1 MTHAPD
7 RQHPML
13 TLAVLATAGLAFAL
27 LQSLVAPALPEIQ
40 KDLGISET
48 TATWILTSY
57 LISASVATPIFGRL
71 GDMYGKERLL
81 LVAIGVMG
89 AGTVVSAMASSAG
102 PLILG
107 RVGQGAG
114 GGIFPLAFGVI
125 RDEFPRERVPGS
137 IGLMSTI
144 MGVGGG
150 AGIVLAGVIAD
161 NLSYHWLFWIP
172 LVAIIGS
179 AFATWR
185 WVPESPIKS
194 PGRVD
199 WPGAALLA
207 VGLVCVLI
215 GVSETSTWGWGS
227 PKTIGLIALGLI
239 IATVW
244 VRFEARAREPLV
256 DMKVMRIRGAWTT
269 NVVAVLVG
277 FGMYGSFILIPQLV
291 EQPTS
296 TGYGFGAHV
305 TATGLFMLPSTT
317 MMLLVGPLA
326 GRIDARFGSKAQLI
340 AGAAFSACS
349 YAMFA
354 AAHTERWE
362 IYIGSA
368 LLGLGIGLSCAALA
382 NLTVAAVP
390 QRHTGVATGINT
402 IARTIGGGFGSQ
414 VAAAALARSVM
425 GAHPRRQRHRGPSD
439 GAHLHAPLHDRR
451 VRAGRGDLRRPGDP
465 EPLEGRGAR

>member
-7 RQHPML
+7 RQHPMV
-13 TLAVLATAGLAFAL
+13 TLAVLATAGMAFAL

-40 KDLGISET
+40 KDLNISET
-48 TATWILTSY
+48 TATWMLTSY
-57 LISASVATPIFGRL
+57 LISASVCTPIFGRL

-81 LVAIGVMG
+81 LVSISVM
-89 AGTVVSAMASSAG
+89 AVGTVVSAVASSAG
-102 PLILG
+102 PMLVG
-107 RVGQGAG
+107 RVIQGAG
-114 GGIFPLAFGVI
+114 GGIFPLAFGII
-125 RDEFPRERVPGS
+125 RDEFPRDRVAGS

-144 MGVGGG
+144 MGIGGG

-161 NLSYHWLFWIP
+161 NLSYHWLFWLP
-172 LVAIIGS
+172 LVAIIFS

-199 WPGAALLA
+199 WAGASLLAAALVL
-207 VGLVCVLI
+207 VLI

-227 PKTIGLIALGLI
+227 PKTLGLI
-239 IATVW
+239 VAGLAIGAWW
-244 VRFEARAREPLV
+244 VRVEMHTREPLV
-256 DMKVMRIRGAWTT
+256 DMDVMRIRGAWTT

-291 EQPTS
+291 QQPTS
-296 TGYGFGAHV
+296 TGYGFGATV

-326 GRIDARFGSKAQLI
+326 GRIDARFGSKAQLL

-349 YAMFA
+349 YTMFA
-354 AAHTERWE
+354 AAHSQEWE
-362 IYIGSA
+362 IYVGSA
-368 LLGLGIGLSCAALA
+368 LLGLGIGLSFAALA

-414 VAAAALARSVM
+414 VVATVLATSVIAGHPTEHAFTLAFTIAAFVLVAAIFAGLAI
-425 GAHPRRQRHRGPSD
+425 PS
-439 GAHLHAPLHDRR
+439 
-451 VRAGRGDLRRPGDP
+451 RPKAERLVP
-465 EPLEGRGAR
+465 VAASR

>member
-1 MTHAPD
+1 MTPTPE
-7 RQHPML
+7 RQNPML
-13 TLAVLATAGLAFAL
+13 TLAVLATAGMAFAL

-40 KDLGISET
+40 KQLNVSET
-48 TATWILTSY
+48 TATWLLTSY
-57 LISASVATPIFGRL
+57 LISASVCTPIFGRL

-81 LVAIGVMG
+81 LVSIGIMAV
-89 AGTVVSAMASSAG
+89 GTVVSAMASSAG
-102 PLILG
+102 PMIIG
-107 RVGQGAG
+107 RVIQGAG
-114 GGIFPLAFGVI
+114 GGIFPLAFGII
-125 RDEFPRERVPGS
+125 RDEFPRERVAGS

-144 MGVGGG
+144 MGIGGG

-161 NLSYHWLFWIP
+161 NLSYHWLFWFP
-172 LVAIIGS
+172 LLAIIFA

-199 WPGAALLA
+199 WAGASLLA
-207 VGLVCVLI
+207 VALVSVLV

-227 PKTIGLIALGLI
+227 PKTMGLILAGL
-239 IATVW
+239 AVGAYW
-244 VRFEARAREPLV
+244 VRVETRAREPLV
-256 DMKVMRIRGAWTT
+256 DMDVMRIRGAWTT

-291 EQPTS
+291 EQPAS
-296 TGYGFGAHV
+296 TGYGFGASV

-368 LLGLGIGLSCAALA
+368 LLGLGIGLSFAALA

-414 VAAAALARSVM
+414 VVATVLAGSVIAGRPTEHAFTLAFTIAALVLVAAVFAGLAIPSR
-425 GAHPRRQRHRGPSD
+425 PRAEALVPVAASR
-439 GAHLHAPLHDRR
+439 
-451 VRAGRGDLRRPGDP
+451 
-465 EPLEGRGAR
+465 

>member
-81 LVAIGVMG
+81 LVSIGVMAVG
-89 AGTVVSAMASSAG
+89 VVVSALASSAG
-102 PLILG
+102 PMILG
-107 RVGQGAG
+107 RVIQGAG
-114 GGIFPLAFGVI
+114 GGIFPLAFGII
-125 RDEFPRERVPGS
+125 RDEFPRERVAGS

-144 MGVGGG
+144 LGVGGG

-161 NLSYHWLFWIP
+161 NLSYHWLFWFP
-172 LVAIIGS
+172 LVVVIGS

-194 PGRVD
+194 PGRIDVA
-199 WPGAALLA
+199 GAALLA
-207 VGLVCVLI
+207 AGLVCVLI

-227 PKTIGLIALGLI
+227 PKTIGLVGAGLAI
-239 IATVW
+239 LVYW
-244 VRFEARAREPLV
+244 VRVESRAADPLV
-256 DMKVMRIRGAWTT
+256 DMQVMKIRGAWTA

-296 TGYGFGAHV
+296 TGYGFGASV
-305 TATGLFMLPSTT
+305 TATGLFMLPSTL
-317 MMLLVGPLA
+317 MMLFVGPLA
-326 GRIDARFGSKAQLI
+326 GRIDARFGSKAQLL
-340 AGAAFSACS
+340 AGVAFSACS

-354 AAHTERWE
+354 AAHSHPWE
-362 IYIGSA
+362 IYVGST
-368 LLGLGIGLSCAALA
+368 LLGLGIGLSFAALA

-414 VAAAALARSVM
+414 VVASVLAAHVAAGHPTESGFTLAFTIAAGVLIAAIFA
-425 GAHPRRQRHRGPSD
+425 GLAIPGRRTTDALVPV
-439 GAHLHAPLHDRR
+439 A
-451 VRAGRGDLRRPGDP
+451 
-465 EPLEGRGAR
+465 AR

>member
-57 LISASVATPIFGRL
+57 LISASVATPIVGRL
-71 GDMYGKERLL
+71 GDMYGKERFL
-81 LVAIGVMG
+81 LVSIGRM
-89 AGTVVSAMASSAG
+89 AGGVGISALASSAG
-102 PLILG
+102 PMILG
-107 RVGQGAG
+107 RVVQGAG
-114 GGIFPLAFGVI
+114 GGIFPLAFGII

-172 LVAIIGS
+172 LVVIAFS

-199 WPGAALLA
+199 WTGAALLA
-207 VGLVCVLI
+207 AGLVLVLI

-227 PKTIGLIALGLI
+227 PRTMGVIVGGVAILAW
-239 IATVW
+239 W
-244 VRFEARAREPLV
+244 VRVEARAADPLV
-256 DMKVMRIRGAWTT
+256 DMDVMRIRGAWTT

-277 FGMYGSFILIPQLV
+277 FGMY
-291 EQPTS
+291 
-296 TGYGFGAHV
+296 
-305 TATGLFMLPSTT
+305 
-317 MMLLVGPLA
+317 
-326 GRIDARFGSKAQLI
+326 
-340 AGAAFSACS
+340 
-349 YAMFA
+349 
-354 AAHTERWE
+354 
-362 IYIGSA
+362 
-368 LLGLGIGLSCAALA
+368 
-382 NLTVAAVP
+382 
-390 QRHTGVATGINT
+390 
-402 IARTIGGGFGSQ
+402 
-414 VAAAALARSVM
+414 
-425 GAHPRRQRHRGPSD
+425 
-439 GAHLHAPLHDRR
+439 
-451 VRAGRGDLRRPGDP
+451 
-465 EPLEGRGAR
+465 

>member
-89 AGTVVSAMASSAG
+89 AGTVVSAMAASAG

-107 RVGQGAG
+107 RVIQGAG
-114 GGIFPLAFGVI
+114 GGIFPLAFGII

-199 WPGAALLA
+199 WAGASLLA
-207 VGLVCVLI
+207 GGLVCVLI
-215 GVSETSTWGWGS
+215 SVSETSAWGWGS
-227 PKTIGLIALGLI
+227 PKTIGLCLFGLAI
-239 IATVW
+239 LAVW
-244 VRFEARAREPLV
+244 VLVESRVEDPLV
-256 DMKVMRIRGAWTT
+256 DMEVMKIRGAWTT

-296 TGYGFGAHV
+296 TGYGFGASV
-305 TATGLFMLPSTT
+305 LATGLFMVPSTL

-326 GRIDARFGSKAQLI
+326 GRIDARFGSKAQLM
-340 AGAAFSACS
+340 AGCAFSACS
-349 YAMFA
+349 YALFA
-354 AAHTERWE
+354 AAHSERWQ
-362 IYIGSA
+362 IYLGST
-368 LLGLGIGLSCAALA
+368 LLGLGIGLSFAALA

-414 VAAAALARSVM
+414 VVASVLAAQVAFGHPTEHAFPLAFTLAAGVLVAALFAGLAIPGRRTAEALVPVAAR
-425 GAHPRRQRHRGPSD
+425 
-439 GAHLHAPLHDRR
+439 
-451 VRAGRGDLRRPGDP
+451 
-465 EPLEGRGAR
+465 

>member
-40 KDLGISET
+40 KELGISET

-57 LISASVATPIFGRL
+57 LISASVCTPIFGRL

-81 LVAIGVMG
+81 LVSIIIMAVGV
-89 AGTVVSAMASSAG
+89 VVSAMASSAG
-102 PLILG
+102 PMILG
-107 RVGQGAG
+107 RVIQGAG
-114 GGIFPLAFGVI
+114 GGIFPLAFGII
-125 RDEFPRERVPGS
+125 RDEFPRERVAGS

-161 NLSYHWLFWIP
+161 NLSYHALFWLP
-172 LVAIIGS
+172 LVVIVGA
-179 AFATWR
+179 ALATWR

-194 PGRVD
+194 PGRID
-199 WPGAALLA
+199 WAGAGLLA
-207 VGLVCVLI
+207 AGLVCVLI

-227 PKTIGLIALGLI
+227 PKTLGLV
-239 IATVW
+239 IAGLAIFAYW
-244 VRFEARAREPLV
+244 VRVEARAVDPLV
-256 DMKVMRIRGAWTT
+256 DMNVMRIRGAWTT

-296 TGYGFGAHV
+296 TGYGFGASV
-305 TATGLFMLPSTT
+305 TATGLFMLPSTM

-326 GRIDARFGSKAQLI
+326 GRIDARFGSKAQLL
-340 AGAAFSACS
+340 AGAAFSASS

-354 AAHTERWE
+354 AAHSQEWE
-362 IYIGSA
+362 IYAGSA
-368 LLGLGIGLSCAALA
+368 LLGLGIGLSFAALA

-414 VAAAALARSVM
+414 AVATVLAGHVANGHPPESGFTLAFTIAACVLVAAIFAGLAIPGRRTADALVPVAAR
-425 GAHPRRQRHRGPSD
+425 
-439 GAHLHAPLHDRR
+439 
-451 VRAGRGDLRRPGDP
+451 
-465 EPLEGRGAR
+465 